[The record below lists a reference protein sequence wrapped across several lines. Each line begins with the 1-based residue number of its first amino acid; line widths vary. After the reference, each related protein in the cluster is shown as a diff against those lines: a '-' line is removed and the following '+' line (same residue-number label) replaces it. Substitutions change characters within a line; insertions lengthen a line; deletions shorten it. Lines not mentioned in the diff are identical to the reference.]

1 MSLFFLMIRRPPR
14 STRTDTLFPNTTL
27 FRSEFERALIRE
39 RTRAGIKAAVAR
51 GARPGNPKMR
61 SRDPGAIAEI
71 RASHKERHLNELLDG
86 RHRWHPTVARLRPQ
100 LPCGLEL
107 RQIQALPPPVRRSD
121 ERSVGKEWFST
132 CRSRGA
138 PSH

>member
-1 MSLFFLMIRRPPR
+1 MLM
-14 STRTDTLFPNTTL
+14 TEMLGAFA
-27 FRSEFERALIRE
+27 EFERALIRE

-86 RHRWHPTVARLRPQ
+86 RHRWLPTVERLRPP
-100 LPCGLEL
+100 LPWGVVL
-107 RQIQALPPPVRRSD
+107 RQIQALRSE
-121 ERSVGKEWFST
+121 ERGVGKECVST
-132 CRSRGA
+132 CISRWSPYNQHKKERYLQRHIA
-138 PSH
+138 RKI